1 MLDATLAA
9 KLEQDRTAVDFHM
22 PVTQGGQAI
31 GAVVPR
37 VLGIADT
44 DQRRIEQG
52 DDRGHDL
59 VATETWCCQQGFQ
72 LLAQLRQGQAEIP
85 QA

>member
-1 MLDATLAA
+1 
-9 KLEQDRTAVDFHM
+9 M
-22 PVTQGGQAI
+22 PVAQGGQAI
-31 GAVVPR
+31 GAVVPG

-44 DQRRIEQG
+44 DQRRVEQG

-59 VATETWCCQQGFQ
+59 VAAETRRRQQGFQ
-72 LLAQLRQGQAEIP
+72 LFAQLRQGQAEIP